1 MKKLIVDDKEIK
13 DKTHI
18 IEYTRKFYE
27 TLFKKRKWKIAA
39 EIKYF
44 SRHLNIPKL
53 PEDKSKLCGEEKDL
67 DDSLKSMKNDKSPGN
82 DGLTKEF
89 YETFWN
95 ELKEIFGDSV
105 LEAKGKGH
113 SLRAIIEIKEKK
125 TQIRDT

>member
-1 MKKLIVDDKEIK
+1 
-13 DKTHI
+13 
-18 IEYTRKFYE
+18 
-27 TLFKKRKWKIAA
+27 
-39 EIKYF
+39 
-44 SRHLNIPKL
+44 
-53 PEDKSKLCGEEKDL
+53 
-67 DDSLKSMKNDKSPGN
+67 MKNDKPPGN

-89 YETFWN
+89 YEIFWN